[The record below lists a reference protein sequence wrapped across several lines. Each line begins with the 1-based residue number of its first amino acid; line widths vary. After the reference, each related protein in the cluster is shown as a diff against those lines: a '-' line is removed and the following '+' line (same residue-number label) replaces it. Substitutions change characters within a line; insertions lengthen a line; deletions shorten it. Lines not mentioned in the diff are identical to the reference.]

1 MTNTWGIHNDTL
13 ADELVTGGFVSVGWD
28 ELNLDLRTIRNGREG
43 LKAELARAFPGKKP
57 MAIANWAGTI
67 TRFRDD
73 IQVGDIVVAPYRPD
87 GTINLG
93 VVTSDYEFV
102 ADAPTHRHRRRV
114 EWKKLGLSRSVFTQ
128 PALYEIG
135 SLLTVFGVRKHEAEF
150 RAALGSDAASV
161 EEVARTVESVAVRD
175 SGDVA
180 GERGAD
186 EPRAS
191 RIEEHTRDFVLSRL
205 LRDISDQQF
214 EEFTAALLRAMGYQ
228 ARATRFV
235 GDGGIDVIAHRDPF
249 GAEPPIIKAQ
259 CKHTTNTIGGPDV
272 QRLVGALGREEFG
285 LFVTL
290 GAYSADAVAAERHNP
305 HLRLLTG
312 AEVVTLVLEH
322 YESLEAR
329 WRSAVP
335 LRLVLAVDDVAEV

>member
-1 MTNTWGIHNDTL
+1 MTSTWVVRNDTL
-13 ADELVTGGFVSVGWD
+13 TDELVEGAFVSIGWD
-28 ELNLDLRTIRNGREG
+28 ELNLDLTTIPDGRHG
-43 LKAELARAFPGKKP
+43 VKAELATTFPGKKP
-57 MAIANWAGTI
+57 MALANWAGTLL
-67 TRFRDD
+67 RFRDEM
-73 IQVGDIVVAPYRPD
+73 QVGDVVVAPYRPD

-93 VVTSDYEFV
+93 VIASDYEFV
-102 ADAPTHRHRRRV
+102 PDAPTHRHRRQV
-114 EWKKLGLSRSVFTQ
+114 EWKRRGLARSVFTQ

-135 SLLTVFGVRKHEAEF
+135 SLLTVFGVRKHDAEF
-150 RAALGSDAASV
+150 RAALASTATSV
-161 EEVARTVESVAVRD
+161 EEVAQTVESVAT
-175 SGDVA
+175 DVA
-180 GERGAD
+180 GTSDEAGAD

-205 LRDISDQQF
+205 LKDVSDQQF

-259 CKHTTNTIGGPDV
+259 CKHTSNTIGGPDV

-290 GAYSADAVAAERHNP
+290 GTYSTDARAAERHNP

-312 AEVVTLVLEH
+312 ADVVNLVLQH
-322 YESLEAR
+322 YENLEAR
-329 WRSAVP
+329 WRAVFP
-335 LRLVLAVDDVAEV
+335 LRPVLAVDEAAEV

>member
-1 MTNTWGIHNDTL
+1 MPRTWGIHNDTL
-13 ADELVTGGFVSVGWD
+13 TDELVAGGFVSVGWD
-28 ELNLDLRTIRNGREG
+28 ELNFDLQMIRDGRDG
-43 LKAELARAFPGKKP
+43 LKAELAKAYPGKKP
-57 MAIANWAGTI
+57 MSLANWAGTI
-67 TRFRDD
+67 LRFRDD
-73 IQVGDIVVAPYRPD
+73 MQVGDVVVAPYRPD

-128 PALYEIG
+128 AALYEIG
-135 SLLTVFGVRKHEAEF
+135 SLLTVFGVRKHDAEF

-161 EEVARTVESVAVRD
+161 EEVTRTVESVAVTET
-175 SGDVA
+175 GDVFD
-180 GERGAD
+180 ERGAD

-205 LRDISDQQF
+205 LREISDQQF

-290 GAYSADAVAAERHNP
+290 GTYSADAVAAERHNP

-312 AEVVTLVLEH
+312 SEVVSLVLEH
-322 YESLEAR
+322 YERLDAK
-329 WRSAVP
+329 WRTIIP
-335 LRLVLAVDDVAEV
+335 LRPVLAVDDAAEV